1 MLWRVLGN
9 RNGRTFTLIVDA
21 VDEAKAIKL
30 CNHRPYN
37 ICGIYPA
44 APNAVESTFKTFDE
58 VERDA
63 DARSR
68 HGQIERP
75 ATGVS
80 TLETLMSLAVQQK
93 CAFITY
99 QKPYDAESTKRLIE
113 PYDLQQHAGNLMVR
127 AWQVDPD
134 TGEREAWRNF
144 RLDRIVS
151 ITDSGASFKPR
162 VRQSMLDGEVKDWKM
177 EEEVIVDPIEIYER
191 TLVAALRDKRI
202 QKHELQEIMAAK
214 AALTP
219 GEMRAVHARVYAS
232 ELEDIA
238 MDDDIDESEMK
249 YAKDL
254 RGFLQHLGWAP

>member
-21 VDEAKAIKL
+21 VDEAKAIKRCKHGSYL
-30 CNHRPYN
+30 

-44 APNAVESTFKTFDE
+44 APNEVESTFNSFDE

-63 DARSR
+63 DARAR
-68 HGQIERP
+68 HGQTAEPPP
-75 ATGVS
+75 AMP
-80 TLETLMSLAVQQK
+80 TLDALMSLAARQR

-99 QKPYDAESTKRLIE
+99 QKPYDAEKSKRIIE

-127 AWQVDPD
+127 AWQVDPN

-151 ITDSGASFKPR
+151 IADSGVDFTPR
-162 VRQSMLDGEVKDWKM
+162 VRQSMLDGEVTDWRM
-177 EEEVIVDPIEIYER
+177 PEEEITDPIEIYER
-191 TLVAALRDKRI
+191 TLVGALRDKRI
-202 QKHELQEIMAAK
+202 EKHELQEIMAAK
-214 AALTP
+214 TALTP
-219 GEMRAVHARVYAS
+219 GEIRAVHARVYAS

-238 MDDDIDESEMK
+238 MDDDVDEAEMK